1 MSKIAK
7 VHGREILDSRGNP
20 TVQVEVHTECG
31 LCAIS
36 SVPSGAS
43 TGELEAV
50 ELRDG
55 DKSRYGGKGVTKA
68 VANVNGTINEA
79 LCGKSVF
86 DQRELDML
94 MIELDGTK
102 NKSNLGANAI
112 LGTSLSISRAGA
124 LAKKE
129 PLYRYIANGG
139 EVSMPIPMMNIIN
152 GGEHADNSL
161 DFQEFMI
168 HPIGASSFKEA
179 VRYGS
184 EVFHT
189 LKSILKEAGH
199 IVSVGD
205 EGGFAPNL
213 GSNEEALQ
221 MIVEAIQK
229 AGYTPGKDITIAI
242 DPAASEFFDNKK
254 KVYYEKK
261 KKKRGESFKEQSPT
275 ELIAYLEKLITEFP
289 IDIIEDGLGEN
300 DWDGWK
306 ELTAQIGNKMQLVGD
321 DIFVTN
327 KEIFQKG
334 IDLKVGNSILI
345 KLNQIGTV
353 TETIDTIKLAHEH
366 NYQTVVS
373 HRSGETEDAFI
384 ADFVVGMNAKQI
396 KTGSLS
402 RSDRVAKY
410 NRLIAIEEEL

>member
-1 MSKIAK
+1 MSKIANVK
-7 VHGREILDSRGNP
+7 GREILDSRGNP
-20 TVQVEVHTECG
+20 TVQVEVHTEDG

-43 TGELEAV
+43 TGEYEAV

-55 DKSRYGGKGVTKA
+55 DKKRYGGKGVLKA
-68 VANVNGTINEA
+68 VANVNGPIND
-79 LCGKSVF
+79 LLRGKSVF
-86 DQRELDML
+86 DQKELDYL

-102 NKSNLGANAI
+102 NKAKLGANAI
-112 LGTSLSISRAGA
+112 LGASLSIARAGA
-124 LAKKE
+124 LAKKV
-129 PLYRYIANGG
+129 PLYRYLSTG
-139 EVSMPIPMMNIIN
+139 EMSIPMPMMNIIN
-152 GGEHADNSL
+152 GGAHAENSL
-161 DFQEFMI
+161 DFQEFMV
-168 HPIGASSFKEA
+168 HPIGAKTIREA

-189 LKSILKEAGH
+189 LKGLLFAEGH
-199 IVSVGD
+199 VVSVGD

-213 GSNEEALQ
+213 NSNEEALDL
-221 MIVEAIQK
+221 IVEAIKK
-229 AGYTPGKDITIAI
+229 AGYTPGKDISIAL
-242 DPAASEFFDNKK
+242 DPAASEFFDNDK

-261 KKKRGESFKEQSPT
+261 KKRKGESFGEKTSE
-275 ELIAYLEKLITEFP
+275 EMVAYLQTLVDKYP
-289 IDIIEDGLGEN
+289 IDIIEDGLGEY

-306 ELTAQIGNKMQLVGD
+306 HWTEKMGSNIQIVGD
-321 DIFVTN
+321 DLFVTN
-327 KEIFQKG
+327 KEFLKKG
-334 IDLKVGNSILI
+334 IDMGAANSILI

-353 TETIDTIKLAHEH
+353 TETLETIELAHKN
-366 NYQTVVS
+366 NYKTVIS

-384 ADFVVGMNAKQI
+384 ADFVVGTNTKQI